1 MTDAEKL
8 LEVAYAFVG
17 TAEDPPGSNN
27 VVFNTDYYG
36 HEVSGAAYPWCMAFV
51 WDTFRIAKL
60 GKYFYSGCRT
70 ASCTTLMK
78 WAVNNGFMVYKD
90 YRMGDVFLYDY
101 DGVKSDSEHTGIFTG
116 KIEDGRYVA
125 IEGNYADK
133 VAVVKRK
140 APEII
145 GAFRPQFADEL
156 PVTPAV
162 DVPLPELSR
171 GDTGECVK
179 AMQILL
185 EGRGCSVGK
194 WGCDGDFGADT
205 AAALRQF
212 QNAHGLV
219 ADAVCGIKSWSS
231 LLGV

>member
-8 LEVAYAFVG
+8 LEVAYAYVG
-17 TAEDPPGSNN
+17 TAEDPPGSNCTI
-27 VVFNTDYYG
+27 FGEQYG
-36 HEVSGAAYPWCMAFV
+36 VNGVPWCMEFV
-51 WDTFRIAKL
+51 WCCFANAKL
-60 GKYFYSGCRT
+60 SKYFYNGQKV
-70 ASCTTLMK
+70 ASCTKLMK

-101 DGVKSDSEHTGIFTG
+101 DGVKTDSEHTGIFTG
-116 KIEDGRYVA
+116 KMEDGCYVA

-140 APEII
+140 PSEII
-145 GAFRPQFADEL
+145 GAFRPQFTDNL
-156 PVTPAV
+156 PVTPTV
-162 DVPLPELSR
+162 DVTLPELSR
-171 GDTGECVK
+171 GDVGEAVR

-194 WGCDGDFGADT
+194 WGCDGEFGADT
-205 AAALRQF
+205 AAALKQF
-212 QNAHGLV
+212 QSAHGLV
-219 ADAVCGIKSWSS
+219 ADSVCGIKSWSS